1 MGKRSIE
8 TTSSSSK
15 RGKLETIKESD
26 LFDDGLSCPK
36 NDSKQILSKKRRKK
50 SSDKPL
56 QSKKPELKK
65 PRLKESS
72 PQSPNSQLAPSPCDS
87 GISSVGNSPINSFIK
102 SPIPH
107 SNSIQKDVG
116 LDCIKGKEDPRKRKS
131 KEARENLVKLKLN
144 NGTLSNERSKSLNP
158 RMSSDV
164 SNQEFTNKLFDSLLF
179 SLPQFSF
186 SERTSERFG
195 RIRQYLK
202 HQDTCETEP
211 LYASYALRLND
222 DRDRYDPDTRRS
234 SKQGTNEL
242 DVTNSC
248 SSDRNFIIDAKTEK
262 SSNFKL
268 PLTDYKQSTSKS
280 LNHMWI
286 KPKSS

>member
-1 MGKRSIE
+1 MGKRSIDS
-8 TTSSSSK
+8 TSSSSK
-15 RGKLETIKESD
+15 RGKLETIKESNI
-26 LFDDGLSCPK
+26 FDEGFSTKD
-36 NDSKQILSKKRRKK
+36 DSKQTVSTISKKRRKK
-50 SSDKPL
+50 SSEKPL
-56 QSKKPELKK
+56 QNKKPEVKK
-65 PRLKESS
+65 ARLKESS

-116 LDCIKGKEDPRKRKS
+116 LECVKGKEDPRKRKS

-144 NGTLSNERSKSLNP
+144 NGTLSNERANSNSLNP
-158 RMSSDV
+158 RISSDV
-164 SNQEFTNKLFDSLLF
+164 TNQEFTNKLFDNLLF
-179 SLPQFSF
+179 SLPEFSF
-186 SERTSERFG
+186 SEQTSERFG
-195 RIRQYLK
+195 RIREALK
-202 HQDTCETEP
+202 HGNAYKTDP
-211 LYASYALRLND
+211 LYASYAAFND
-222 DRDRYDPDTRRS
+222 DTRNDPDTRRS
-234 SKQGTNEL
+234 SKQGEMVDDHL
-242 DVTNSC
+242 
-248 SSDRNFIIDAKTEK
+248 SSRGCPPTIDNKTDK